1 MIRNGKAY
9 SYPRYMFAN
18 ESADIMGLCQESLDR
33 LGVEWRMCRPDL
45 LSVARKKSVAVLDEH
60 VGGKF

>member
-1 MIRNGKAY
+1 
-9 SYPRYMFAN
+9 MFAN